1 MRIGMPLGRT
11 HKSLGQSV
19 NESTQVTQ
27 VSSNLFCIPNDFG
40 AAAELSCFICRF
52 YLVRFLLAT
61 RDILACVYMCV
72 RVCVCDYHLPVLGH
86 GDKVLLASER
96 AYLDSS

>member
-52 YLVRFLLAT
+52 YLVRFLSAT
-61 RDILACVYMCV
+61 RDILAC
-72 RVCVCDYHLPVLGH
+72 VCVCDYHLPVLGH

-96 AYLDSS
+96 TYLDSS